1 MDIDKFIV
9 TVSLLFFDAFL
20 FCFTAL
26 ILMII
31 LDGIKEWHRSKKP
44 KPIKPTVPKA
54 ASHE

>member
-31 LDGIKEWHRSKKP
+31 VDGIKEWRRSKKP